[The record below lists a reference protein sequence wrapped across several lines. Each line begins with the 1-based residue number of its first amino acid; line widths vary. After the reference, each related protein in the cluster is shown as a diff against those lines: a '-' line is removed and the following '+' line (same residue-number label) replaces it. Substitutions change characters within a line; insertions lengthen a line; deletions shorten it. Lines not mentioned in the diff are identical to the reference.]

1 VVATILAS
9 APWRLRD
16 LEWFSPA
23 LPVAPVVMANRG
35 ANGIDGVVST
45 ALGIAAS
52 GRRTFAHLGDLAF
65 LHDVSGLVNLP
76 DVPCTFVVLDN
87 GGGGIFSFL
96 PQAGALE
103 PDRFEVLFGT
113 PPTSD
118 LGDVARGF
126 GLEVRDVASVSELED
141 ALGASAAGSG
151 TAMKP
156 ALIRVRVRGRT
167 ENVALHDAI
176 NQAVRLALT

>member
-1 VVATILAS
+1 M
-9 APWRLRD
+9 RD
-16 LEWFSPA
+16 LEWFGPA
-23 LPVAPVVMANRG
+23 LAAPAAVMANRG

-52 GRRTFAHLGDLAF
+52 GRRTFALLGDLAF

-76 DVPCTFVVLDN
+76 DVACTFIVLDN

-103 PDRFEVLFGT
+103 RDQFELLFGT
-113 PPTSD
+113 PPGAD
-118 LGDVARGF
+118 VGAVARGF
-126 GLEVRDVASVSELED
+126 GVDVCDVASVAEFDD
-141 ALGASAAGSG
+141 ALTASGSG
-151 TAMKP
+151 LVP
-156 ALIRVRVRGRT
+156 ALIRVQLRGRG
-167 ENVALHDAI
+167 ENVALHEAI